1 MSWLRRFV
9 DHIVLP
15 DSRELLALRD
25 AAEYITAEQD
35 ATDWQV
41 AIETLLL
48 VAERDWPEMLARSA
62 IMKALQQD
70 GARATPTL

>member
-1 MSWLRRFV
+1 LTTSCCRTA
-9 DHIVLP
+9 
-15 DSRELLALRD
+15 RELLALRD

-48 VAERDWPEMLARSA
+48 VAERDGPEMLARSA